1 MLSLIWPTFIAN
13 CFHNCALLVTM
24 RNYVWQAV
32 LVAWAEIITQNTA
45 LRRLPVAG
53 GAIEDNGKAITL
65 EDW

>member
-1 MLSLIWPTFIAN
+1 
-13 CFHNCALLVTM
+13 M

-32 LVAWAEIITQNTA
+32 LVAWAEIITQITA

-53 GAIEDNGKAITL
+53 GAIEDNGKASTL